1 MVMAEVLANT
11 SSKDEISEV
20 HEECLYSDNL
30 LRDLDVLDG
39 LVYARREYE
48 TEEFQGEQDARGNRR
63 QRPS

>member
-20 HEECLYSDNL
+20 HEECLYSDKL

-39 LVYARREYE
+39 LVYARREYQ
-48 TEEFQGEQDARGNRR
+48 TEEIQGEQDARGNRR
-63 QRPS
+63 